1 MLYINPKS
9 AIDFWIKSNLP
20 AVRQACPM
28 AGEDRQVCG
37 VSFKV
42 ITDFGKIWFK
52 AIYVKETMAS
62 TKAFIV

>member
-1 MLYINPKS
+1 MNKDKKTQNPRL
-9 AIDFWIKSNLP
+9 IFYN
-20 AVRQACPM
+20 VR
-28 AGEDRQVCG
+28 EVSYSTCG
-37 VSFKV
+37 FSFKV